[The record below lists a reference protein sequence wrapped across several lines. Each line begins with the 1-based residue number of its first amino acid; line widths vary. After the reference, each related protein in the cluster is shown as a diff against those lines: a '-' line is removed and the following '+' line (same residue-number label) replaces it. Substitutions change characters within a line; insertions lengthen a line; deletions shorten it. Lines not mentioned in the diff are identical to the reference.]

1 MALNTDKF
9 CHLFS
14 NFDLVVRSKG
24 KNARNV
30 ATEEDLNGIT
40 KAQLKTLLKKA
51 MEEYKLAQKLYK
63 KYKISKDELYEAEW
77 RVFEL
82 KTEIADEVTI
92 DEASKIFLDNM
103 IAYFNKYVVEKKKVK
118 EAIKKVLAFDRGVG
132 DDEQWFADQ
141 LLKELRLDE

>member
-14 NFDLVVRSKG
+14 NFDLVVRCKG
-24 KNARNV
+24 KDARKA

-51 MEEYKLAQKLYK
+51 VEEYKLAQKLYK
-63 KYKISKDELYEAEW
+63 KYKISKEELYEHEW

-82 KTEIADEVTI
+82 KAEIDR
-92 DEASKIFLDNM
+92 LDN
-103 IAYFNKYVVEKKKVK
+103 EG
-118 EAIKKVLAFDRGVG
+118 VL
-132 DDEQWFADQ
+132 
-141 LLKELRLDE
+141 